1 MSRKYTPPPLFAI
14 LALVYTKHRELPA
27 QDHVCIHRYTYL
39 LSYSETLRNITL
51 GGVANILCFRC
62 EFTADSQAQGCQVD
76 IRDRRTEEVEQ
87 SFSLSRSRKLMTC
100 TRELPMEGTEYE
112 VVAREIEVSGRVGTE
127 MVGQWEPPFLSPPS
141 STSST
146 HSPLRLSPS
155 SLPPSTPSFH
165 SLLPLS
171 TNEDMLTGGYNN

>member
-1 MSRKYTPPPLFAI
+1 MAPPPPPFCN
-14 LALVYTKHRELPA
+14 LALGTKHREFPA
-27 QDHVCIHRYTYL
+27 QDHVCIYRYTYL
-39 LSYSETLRNITL
+39 LSHSETLQNITL

-127 MVGQWEPPFLSPPS
+127 VVGQWEPPFLSLPS

-146 HSPLRLSPS
+146 HSPLPLSSS
-155 SLPPSTPSFH
+155 SLPSSTPSLH